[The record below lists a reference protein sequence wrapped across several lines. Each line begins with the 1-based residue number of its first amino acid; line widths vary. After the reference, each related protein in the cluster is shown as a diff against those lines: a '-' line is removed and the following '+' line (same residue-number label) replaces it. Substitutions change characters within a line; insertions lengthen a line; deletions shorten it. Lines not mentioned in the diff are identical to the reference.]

1 MVTLLYNG
9 SKFLLTFFN
18 LKTFNVMANFNYLN
32 KRGECAKRTF
42 LPNGKFLL
50 LLMAVISAVS
60 CYQEHDFAMQQMPG
74 DVLSTHTRLIPSI
87 VFNDSLMVLGP
98 QLQNPYALA
107 VMQQARLELMQ
118 ENPNLNIPELT
129 TSHIYARFAPANDGE
144 LYALLQDTTVH
155 FYDFPLD
162 REIWSGVYYHD
173 PTIVDS
179 LPTYQYVSIPIDKWV
194 SDYENSEISH
204 EVIENLFIPEDAED
218 FWGNG
223 GFDWGGGDITPI
235 DPDVPWIPAPDPG
248 TIGPLNPNS
257 TSSIDNVIDMLVDRA
272 MFLTGNSDN
281 NGGAV
286 VQSVSETNSS
296 SVWTPSG
303 CITAYDD
310 IVGGPVPLEGVKVL
324 ARRWFT
330 THTGFT
336 DEEGNF
342 TCDGTFKKPAN
353 YCIKWERAY
362 WDIRSGN
369 VGQAYYNGPKQTGE
383 WVLFINNNA
392 GKSLG
397 YATIHRAAHRLY
409 YKNVGGLIT
418 PKTNKKIKIAYHH
431 KDGGVNGVY
440 YNDWWH
446 HSGIAPMIKIYG
458 FNGSIRREPSKVFS
472 TFCHELA
479 GHGIHSQY
487 CDFFSGLSTLY
498 KEAWARCAQYYL
510 TLIEYEELGYLH
522 NLNIYSAYNT
532 AVYPDHY
539 YNFQDWNV
547 TEDANYPYLPIF
559 IDILDN
565 YNQKDYVASDD
576 VDKYPDDVVYFP
588 YIYSLQNM
596 IFTSSTFAQVKG
608 KLLEFNNP
616 LVNVTEESLTKLFDY
631 YEY

>member
-32 KRGECAKRTF
+32 KRGECAKRSF

-60 CYQEHDFAMQQMPG
+60 CYQEHDFAIQQMPG

-107 VMQQARLELMQ
+107 VMQQARLELLQ

-330 THTGFT
+330 TYTGLT
-336 DEEGNF
+336 DEDGNF

-362 WDIRSGN
+362 WDIRSGD
-369 VGQAYYNGPKQTGE
+369 VGQAYYNGPKQTGD
-383 WVLFINNNA
+383 WDLYINENH
-392 GKSLG
+392 GRSLRF
-397 YATIHRAAHRLY
+397 ATIHRALFRVYYGNNSNLIRPGHVRKEKVSYFHRKSWPGQYNGLY
-409 YKNVGGLIT
+409 YSYQLGAGIVSDVRIFGKNDVDGWR
-418 PKTNKKIKIAYHH
+418 PMSKI
-431 KDGGVNGVY
+431 
-440 YNDWWH
+440 
-446 HSGIAPMIKIYG
+446 
-458 FNGSIRREPSKVFS
+458 FS
-472 TFCHELA
+472 TTCHELGHVTHCVYCPSRYRAA
-479 GHGIHSQY
+479 GIRY
-487 CDFFSGLSTLY
+487 V
-498 KEAWARCAQYYL
+498 EAWARCFQYHL
-510 TLIEYEELGYLH
+510 TILEYEDLDVISEL
-522 NLNIYSAYNT
+522 NVKTLNNSSIT
-532 AVYPDHY
+532 PDNA
-539 YNFQDWNV
+539 YNFQRWNK
-547 TEDANYPYLPIF
+547 EEGDPDYPVIF
-559 IDILDN
+559 VDVIDV
-565 YNQKDYVASDD
+565 YNQSNYLGSKYPNDNVCLREIKYLEEIVLDSSSFDEVREKFLYISNLLVLGLSSDD
-576 VDKYPDDVVYFP
+576 
-588 YIYSLQNM
+588 IN
-596 IFTSSTFAQVKG
+596 T
-608 KLLEFNNP
+608 
-616 LVNVTEESLTKLFDY
+616 LFDY